1 MVDTTK
7 QPDFLTPGRLTPGRF
22 TPDRFTPDRFSA
34 GRPSANRRIADRS
47 SADRLTARFEG
58 SDNCHASRQLPF
70 EASEQD
76 PHLPATKVLTRKL
89 DPTGRGLASLNLF
102 LNKCYCFDSMSACP
116 VAKSTGNEL
125 CSSTISHFPLIFRS
139 TSVVRTTACVCF
151 PSLSVKEPSAM

>member
-1 MVDTTK
+1 MLQKDQVRV
-7 QPDFLTPGRLTPGRF
+7 PHRSLLARLTL
-22 TPDRFTPDRFSA
+22 SA
-34 GRPSANRRIADRS
+34 GSPP
-47 SADRLTARFEG
+47 ADRLTARFGG
-58 SDNCHASRQLPF
+58 SDNYHASRQLPF

-102 LNKCYCFDSMSACP
+102 LNKFYSFDSMSACP